1 MEARVPVEARS
12 PPCDHYAVSPG
23 SRLLSAA
30 ATVSVG
36 VVLLGLASGPV
47 VKADD
52 TVPDPFRATAPGVY
66 VVTLAAPP
74 AAQHT
79 GTRAADEARF
89 DRTRPQVA
97 SSVDR
102 LTAAQEEVLH
112 TVGDPAV
119 LYRYTTALNGFAA
132 TLTSDQVTRLR
143 TTPGV
148 ELVERSTKQ
157 HLDRAPAALRVT
169 PAVGSSSR
177 SLLGL
182 DGPGG
187 VWTAHGGPEN
197 AGRNVVIGVVDTG
210 IWPDN
215 PSFNGLPQRTPG
227 TAGHLPGFHG
237 ACDEAQEWT
246 AEDCNDKVVS
256 ARWFVKGFGE
266 ENVATAEY
274 LSPRDG
280 TGHGSRSTRPAGPRP
295 TRRRTAARRPT
306 RSPRSTRRWPTGSTL
321 SLIHI

>member
-1 MEARVPVEARS
+1 M
-12 PPCDHYAVSPG
+12 SPG

-36 VVLLGLASGPV
+36 VVLLGLAPGPV
-47 VKADD
+47 VHADE

-74 AAQHT
+74 AALHA
-79 GTRAADEARF
+79 GTRAADGARF

-97 SSVDR
+97 SYVDR
-102 LTAAQEEVLH
+102 LTTAQDQVLH
-112 TVGDPAV
+112 AVGDPAV

-157 HLDRAPAALRVT
+157 HVDRAPAALRVT

-187 VWTAHGGPEN
+187 VWTCLLYTSP
-197 AGRNVVIGVVDTG
+197 
-210 IWPDN
+210 
-215 PSFNGLPQRTPG
+215 
-227 TAGHLPGFHG
+227 
-237 ACDEAQEWT
+237 
-246 AEDCNDKVVS
+246 
-256 ARWFVKGFGE
+256 
-266 ENVATAEY
+266 
-274 LSPRDG
+274 SPRDIS
-280 TGHGSRSTRPAGPRP
+280 GSRMPSSA
-295 TRRRTAARRPT
+295 
-306 RSPRSTRRWPTGSTL
+306 
-321 SLIHI
+321 